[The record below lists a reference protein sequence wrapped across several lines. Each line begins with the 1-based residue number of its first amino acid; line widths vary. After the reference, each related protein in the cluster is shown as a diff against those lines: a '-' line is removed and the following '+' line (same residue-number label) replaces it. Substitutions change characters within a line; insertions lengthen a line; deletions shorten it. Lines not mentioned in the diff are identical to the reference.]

1 MATKSN
7 TKSSS
12 KTARKKPQREP
23 VSNSQLQEFFVDT
36 LKDIYWAEKHLT
48 KALPK
53 MQKSATTPQLQEA
66 IETHL
71 DQTMEHVTR
80 LEQVFEIIGEKPMA
94 KKCDAM
100 EGLTKEAESIME
112 ETEDG
117 SMTRDAAIILAAQ
130 KVEHYEIA
138 TYGGLVEYARILG
151 FDDAVDIL
159 QSTLD
164 EEKETDQLLTGIAE
178 NDINWQAE
186 QEGGENEEE
195 EKE

>member
-138 TYGGLVEYARILG
+138 TYGTLVRLATILRRQEAATVLG
-151 FDDAVDIL
+151 NI
-159 QSTLD
+159 LD
-164 EEKETDQLLTGIAE
+164 EEKEADMTLTGVAE
-178 NDINWQAE
+178 NNINLEAVH
-186 QEGGENEEE
+186 E
-195 EKE
+195 EKM